1 MLWEWHETM
10 VQSLLCGAF
19 SMGNMICKM
28 QIETPAAFNLKLPK
42 EWTGILYVKEC
53 WKWSTSQDS
62 FPTARYQA
70 FLLHCH
76 WSVWTFAQGSASPW
90 PSTDTGLVSTACL
103 SGLTLPIVLSWPL
116 FAGPALSTPSPPD
129 QVLLRRRSGL
139 HGSTPQLHHRRY
151 LGYSGAIAMRNAII

>member
-1 MLWEWHETM
+1 M

-19 SMGNMICKM
+19 SMGNMICNM
-28 QIETPAAFNLKLPK
+28 QVETPAVFNLKLPK

-62 FPTARYQA
+62 FFTASHQA
-70 FLLHCH
+70 VLSQCH
-76 WSVWTFAQGSASPW
+76 WLVWTFAQGSASPW
-90 PSTDTGLVSTACL
+90 PSTSTCLVFTACL

-129 QVLLRRRSGL
+129 QDLLRRRSGL
-139 HGSTPQLHHRRY
+139 HASTPQLYHREC
-151 LGYSGAIAMRNAII
+151 LGYSGAIAMRNAIIQTGKWH